1 MFFVQEHHK
10 IFKTSNE
17 WNKKSIET
25 TKKMIIN
32 HSHKYLLTLNK
43 FLMMYRKENEQ
54 MSLCITKNH
63 IESFLKHL
71 HNDHETYD
79 FGITLNK
86 MKNEIC

>member
-1 MFFVQEHHK
+1 
-10 IFKTSNE
+10 
-17 WNKKSIET
+17 
-25 TKKMIIN
+25 
-32 HSHKYLLTLNK
+32 
-43 FLMMYRKENEQ
+43 MYRKENEQ